1 MQAGVSGVMLSVNNL
16 CKQTETASHSGGNR
30 GTAIC
35 FFDGAGKER
44 QDAQLLLLYV
54 PLSKSQPRVTN

>member
-1 MQAGVSGVMLSVNNL
+1 VQAGVSGVMLSVNNL

-30 GTAIC
+30 GITIC

-44 QDAQLLLLYV
+44 QLLLLYV